1 MCLLFAVPRSNQG
14 EQQKRSNSQRTELS
28 PGGYVMRII
37 TILAVGLLG
46 LVLSFSEAED
56 TLVKFD
62 GGIGVDPVSNAQGM
76 APVATVVTRNIVR
89 GVQPASS
96 WVIAKLKAEV
106 KDNGRITADGRG
118 LVFASGDTIGTALV
132 LTPTGGTAASLD
144 VFATLICENV
154 APFVER
160 NTNPVPLAANGDFKI
175 DDVLSPPPPPS
186 SCATPVLLIRNAGSG
201 IWFAAGIRKFDGGH
215 RDERD

>member
-1 MCLLFAVPRSNQG
+1 
-14 EQQKRSNSQRTELS
+14 
-28 PGGYVMRII
+28 MRIVA
-37 TILAVGLLG
+37 ILAVGLLA
-46 LVLSFSEAED
+46 LVLPFAEAED
-56 TLVKFD
+56 TLVRFD
-62 GGIGVDPVSNAQGM
+62 GGIGVDPVSNAPGPG
-76 APVATVVTRNIVR
+76 AIAATVTRNIVR

-106 KDNGRITADGRG
+106 KDDGRITADGRG
-118 LVFASGDTIGTALV
+118 LVFASGDAIGTALV
-132 LTPTGGTAASLD
+132 LTPTGAAASIT

-160 NTNPVPLAANGDFKI
+160 NFKI

-186 SCATPVLLIRNAGSG
+186 SCATPVLLIRNAGNG
-201 IWFAAGIRKFDGGH
+201 FWFAAGIQKFDGGREG

>member
-1 MCLLFAVPRSNQG
+1 
-14 EQQKRSNSQRTELS
+14 
-28 PGGYVMRII
+28 MRIV
-37 TILAVGLLG
+37 TLLTVGLLG

-62 GGIGVDPVSNAQGM
+62 GGIGVNPVSNAQGM

-89 GVQPASS
+89 GVQPAAL

-106 KDNGRITADGRG
+106 KDDGRITADGRG

-132 LTPTGGTAASLD
+132 LTPTGGTAASLN

-175 DDVLSPPPPPS
+175 DDVLSPPPPPA

-201 IWFAAGIRKFDGGH
+201 IWFAAGIQKFEPVERKD
-215 RDERD
+215 D

>member
-1 MCLLFAVPRSNQG
+1 
-14 EQQKRSNSQRTELS
+14 
-28 PGGYVMRII
+28 MRII

-46 LVLSFSEAED
+46 FVLSFSEAED

-62 GGIGVDPVSNAQGM
+62 GGIGVDPVSNAPGPG
-76 APVATVVTRNIVR
+76 ADAATVTRNIVR
-89 GVQPASS
+89 GVQPAAL
-96 WVIAKLKAEV
+96 WVIHKLKAEV
-106 KDNGRITADGRG
+106 KDDGRITVDGRG

-132 LTPTGGTAASLD
+132 LTPTGGTAASLN

>member
-1 MCLLFAVPRSNQG
+1 VNINSKLFQDIRCG
-14 EQQKRSNSQRTELS
+14 L
-28 PGGYVMRII
+28 MRIVPL
-37 TILAVGLLG
+37 LAVSVLA
-46 LVLSFSEAED
+46 LVPSLARAQDELVSFN
-56 TLVKFD
+56 
-62 GGIGVDPVSNAQGM
+62 GGIGVDGVSSALGS
-76 APVATVVTRNIVR
+76 APVAAAVTRNIVR

-106 KDNGRITADGRG
+106 KDDGRIAVDGRG
-118 LVFASGDTIGTALV
+118 LVFASGDAIGTALV
-132 LTPTGGTAASLD
+132 LTPTGAAASIK

-186 SCATPVLLIRNAGSG
+186 SCATPVLLIRNAGNGS
-201 IWFAAGIRKFDGGH
+201 WFAAGIQKFDGGH
-215 RDERD
+215 FAE

>member
-1 MCLLFAVPRSNQG
+1 MRMVTLLAMVSLVPS
-14 EQQKRSNSQRTELS
+14 
-28 PGGYVMRII
+28 
-37 TILAVGLLG
+37 LARADDSLAR
-46 LVLSFSEAED
+46 FN
-56 TLVKFD
+56 
-62 GGIGVDPVSNAQGM
+62 GGIGVDGVSG
-76 APVATVVTRNIVR
+76 APGTTPAAAVVTRNIVR

-175 DDVLSPPPPPS
+175 DDVLSPPPPA
-186 SCATPVLLIRNAGSG
+186 SCTTPVLLIRVAGG
-201 IWFAAGIRKFDGGH
+201 GNWFAAGIQRFDG
-215 RDERD
+215 RD